1 MKFSTLTPNAH
12 FKGKQKIKE
21 VVTPFE
27 ETLAELYHT
36 TRAQTKTRKTQ
47 LVSPLRKFSNKGKV
61 KIFKS
66 RKSGSCSAEKSK
78 NLAKSSHSSNGSVS
92 GSTHVTFPQKWG
104 DYTTSEE
111 SLEPVMVTEIT
122 PDFDDRIQQMALA
135 IEKLTKSLEDK
146 EVQIST
152 LMHRLELQSLLTEDS
167 PKNASS
173 SRTKDPE
180 IHGHQQKQDIHD
192 WTVVQNVLRDTTQLS
207 VGSLSVQQLQHMI
220 ADTIHAQY
228 GGSP

>member
-1 MKFSTLTPNAH
+1 MVGEKS
-12 FKGKQKIKE
+12 KE
-21 VVTPFE
+21 FMTPFE

-36 TRAQTKTRKTQ
+36 TRAQTKTGKTQ
-47 LVSPLRKFSNKGKV
+47 LVSLLRKFSNKGKV

-66 RKSGSCSAEKSK
+66 RKSGSCSVEISK

-92 GSTHVTFPQKWG
+92 GSTHVTSLRKWG

-122 PDFDDRIQQMALA
+122 PDSDDRIQQMALA

-146 EVQIST
+146 EAQIST
-152 LMHRLELQSLLTEDS
+152 LMHRLELQSPLTEDS

-173 SRTKDPE
+173 SRTKDQE
-180 IHGHQQKQDIHD
+180 IQEHQQKQDIHD
-192 WTVVQNVLRDTTQLS
+192 RTVVQNVLRDTTQLS
-207 VGSLSVQQLQHMI
+207 VGSVCPTTPKY
-220 ADTIHAQY
+220 DC
-228 GGSP
+228 